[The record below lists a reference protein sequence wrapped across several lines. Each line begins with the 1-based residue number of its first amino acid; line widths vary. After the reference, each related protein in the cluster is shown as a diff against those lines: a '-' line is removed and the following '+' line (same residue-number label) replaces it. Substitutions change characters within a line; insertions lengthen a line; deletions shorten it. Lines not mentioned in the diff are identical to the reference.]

1 MMSEERSAPS
11 LHAFGVVACGTL
23 RREIRHLV
31 DAGVLSGGRVFFTAP
46 GLHEWPK
53 QLERQLTRQIHRAQE
68 AADHVIVV
76 YGEKCYMD
84 LDTAADTDVFLRTF
98 GGNVARVRA
107 KNCVDMLADVEER
120 ARIAKGAKVYWLTS
134 GWLEHWDYIFKD
146 WDRAKANETF
156 PANDK
161 AIVLDAIGYFDK
173 MVESAPE
180 KMLQISDWMKLGLE
194 KRATS
199 LKRLESLLTECAQR
213 LAICYR
219 VGEPTRSA

>member
-1 MMSEERSAPS
+1 MSEDQSLPS
-11 LHAFGVVACGTL
+11 LDAFGVVACGTL
-23 RREIRHLV
+23 SREIRHLA
-31 DAGVLSGGRVFFTAP
+31 DMGFLNGERVFLTAP

-53 QLERQLTRQIHRAQE
+53 RLEKQLTRQIHRARQ
-68 AADHVIVV
+68 AASQIIVA

-84 LDTAADTDVFLRTF
+84 LDTAADTDVFLGTF
-98 GGNVARVRA
+98 GGDVARVRA
-107 KNCVDMLADVEER
+107 KNCVDMLADAGER
-120 ARIAKGAKVYWLTS
+120 ARIAEGAKVYWLTS

-161 AIVLDAIGYFDK
+161 AIVLDAVGYFDE
-173 MVESAPE
+173 MVESTPE

-199 LKRLESLLTECAQR
+199 LERLKRLLSECAKRLEARDC
-213 LAICYR
+213 
-219 VGEPTRSA
+219 VGEPARRP